1 MIKGSIVAIATP
13 FKDGKVDEARLRELV
28 DFQIA
33 NGTSAIVP
41 CGTTGESATLT
52 HDEHCQVID
61 IVISQTNKRVPVI
74 AGSGS
79 NSTHETIYLTKH
91 AKEAGADV
99 ALVITPY
106 YNKPS
111 QEGLY
116 EHFKAVA
123 EAVDIPIILYN
134 VPSRTAVNMLPETVV
149 KLSKIKNIIGV
160 KEATGSLDQA
170 ADILANVDEDFVFLS
185 GEDALVY
192 PLMAIGGK
200 GVISVTTNV
209 VPADMAALCKACE
222 DGDFSTA
229 KALHYKMQPL
239 IKGLFM
245 DTNPVPV
252 KKALHLMGK
261 IEDEIR
267 MPLIKLSD
275 EKTADLEKV
284 LKDYGVL

>member
-1 MIKGSIVAIATP
+1 MLKGSIVAIATP
-13 FKDGKVDEARLRELV
+13 LKNDKIDEPRLRALV

-52 HDEHCQVID
+52 YEEHCKVID
-61 IVISQTNKRVPVI
+61 IVIEQVNGRVPVI

-79 NSTHETIYLTKH
+79 NSTHETIFLTKH
-91 AKEAGADV
+91 AKEAGADY

-116 EHFKAVA
+116 QHFKAVA

-134 VPSRTAVNMLPETVV
+134 VPSRTAVNMLPETVIR
-149 KLSKIKNIIGV
+149 LAEINNIVGV

-170 ADILANVDEDFVFLS
+170 AKILANVSDDFMLLS

-192 PLMAIGGK
+192 PLMSLGAK

-209 VPADMAALCKACE
+209 IPADMAALCEACLNK
-222 DGDFSTA
+222 DFDTA
-229 KALHYKMQPL
+229 KKLHYKTLPL
-239 IKGLFM
+239 VNSLFI

-252 KKALHLMGK
+252 KKALYLMGL

-267 MPLIKLSD
+267 LPLVKLSD
-275 EKTADLEKV
+275 EKTEI
-284 LKDYGVL
+284 LKKAMTDYGVL

>member
-13 FKDGKVDEARLRELV
+13 FKNGKVDEARLRELV

-61 IVISQTNKRVPVI
+61 IVISQVDKRVPVI

-91 AKEAGADV
+91 AKDAGADV

-170 ADILANVDEDFVFLS
+170 AAIIGNVDEDFVFLS

-209 VPADMAALCKACE
+209 IPADMAALCKACE
-222 DGDFSTA
+222 EGDFATA
-229 KALHYKMQPL
+229 KALHYKMLPL
-239 IKGLFM
+239 INGLFM

-252 KKALHLMGK
+252 KKALNLMGK

-267 MPLIKLSD
+267 MPLVKLSD
-275 EKTADLEKV
+275 EKTKDLDKI

>member
-1 MIKGSIVAIATP
+1 MIKGSIVAITTP
-13 FKDGKVDEARLRELV
+13 LKNGKIDETKLRELV
-28 DFQIA
+28 DFQISQ
-33 NGTSAIVP
+33 GTSAIVP

-52 HDEHCQVID
+52 YEEHCQVID
-61 IVISQTNKRVPVI
+61 IVIDQTNKRVPVI

-79 NSTHETIYLTKH
+79 NSTHETIFLTKH
-91 AKEAGADV
+91 AKEAGADA

-106 YNKPS
+106 YNKPN
-111 QEGLY
+111 QQGLY

-134 VPSRTAVNMLPETVV
+134 VPSRTAVNMLPETVI
-149 KLSKIKNIIGV
+149 KLSKIDNIIGV

-170 ADILANVDEDFVFLS
+170 AEILAGVSDDFIFLS

-192 PLMAIGGK
+192 PLMAIGAK

-209 VPADMAALCKACE
+209 VPADMAALCEACE
-222 DGDFSTA
+222 KGNFDEA
-229 KALHYKMQPL
+229 KRLHYKMQTL
-239 IKGLFM
+239 IKTLFI

-252 KKALHLMGK
+252 KKALYLMGK

-267 MPLIKLSD
+267 LPLVKLSD
-275 EKTADLEKV
+275 EKTEV
-284 LKDYGVL
+284 LKKVMQDYGIL

>member
-1 MIKGSIVAIATP
+1 MLKGSIVAIATP
-13 FKDGKVDEARLRELV
+13 LKNDKIDEPRLRALV

-52 HDEHCQVID
+52 YEEHCKVID
-61 IVISQTNKRVPVI
+61 IVISQVDGRVPVI

-79 NSTHETIYLTKH
+79 NSTHETIFLTKH
-91 AKEAGADV
+91 AKEAGADY

-116 EHFKAVA
+116 QHFKAVA

-134 VPSRTAVNMLPETVV
+134 VPGRTAVNMLPETVV
-149 KLSKIKNIIGV
+149 RLAEIDNIVGV

-170 ADILANVDEDFVFLS
+170 AKILANVSDDFMLLS

-192 PLMAIGGK
+192 PLMSLGAK

-209 VPADMAALCKACE
+209 IPADMAALCEACLNK
-222 DGDFSTA
+222 DFDTA
-229 KALHYKMQPL
+229 KKLHYKTLPL
-239 IKGLFM
+239 VNSLFI

-252 KKALHLMGK
+252 KKALYLMGL

-267 MPLIKLSD
+267 LPLVKLSD
-275 EKTADLEKV
+275 EKTEI
-284 LKDYGVL
+284 LKKAMTDYGVL

>member
-1 MIKGSIVAIATP
+1 MLKGSIVAIATP
-13 FKDGKVDEARLRELV
+13 LKNDKIDEPKLRALV

-52 HDEHCQVID
+52 YEEHCKVID
-61 IVISQTNKRVPVI
+61 IVIEQVEGRVPVI

-79 NSTHETIYLTKH
+79 NSTHETIFLTKH
-91 AKEAGADV
+91 AKEAGADY

-116 EHFKAVA
+116 RHFKAVA
-123 EAVDIPIILYN
+123 ESVDIPIILYN
-134 VPSRTAVNMLPETVV
+134 VPSRTAVNMLPETVIR
-149 KLSKIKNIIGV
+149 LAEIDNIVGV

-170 ADILANVDEDFVFLS
+170 AEILANVSDDFIFLS

-192 PLMAIGGK
+192 PLMSIGAK

-209 VPADMAALCKACE
+209 IPADMSALCNACLTK
-222 DGDFSTA
+222 DFDTA
-229 KALHYKMQPL
+229 KKLHYKMLPL
-239 IKGLFM
+239 VKSLFI

-252 KKALHLMGK
+252 KKALYLMGL

-267 MPLIKLSD
+267 LPLVKLSD
-275 EKTADLEKV
+275 EKTEI
-284 LKDYGVL
+284 LKKTMTDYGVL

>member
-1 MIKGSIVAIATP
+1 MLKGSIVAIATP
-13 FKDGKVDEARLRELV
+13 LKNDKVDEPRLRSLV

-52 HDEHCQVID
+52 YEEHCKVID
-61 IVISQTNKRVPVI
+61 IVIDQVNGRVPVI

-79 NSTHETIYLTKH
+79 NSTHETIFLTKH
-91 AKEAGADV
+91 AKEAGADY

-116 EHFKAVA
+116 QHFKAVA
-123 EAVDIPIILYN
+123 ESVDIPIILYN
-134 VPSRTAVNMLPETVV
+134 VPGRTAVNMLPETVV
-149 KLSKIKNIIGV
+149 RLSKIENIVGI

-170 ADILANVDEDFVFLS
+170 AEILANVSNDFILLS

-192 PLMAIGGK
+192 PLMAIGAK

-209 VPADMAALCKACE
+209 VPADMSALCNACLNK
-222 DGDFSTA
+222 DFDTA
-229 KALHYKMQPL
+229 KKLHYKTLPL
-239 IKGLFM
+239 IRALFC

-252 KKALHLMGK
+252 KKALYLMGL

-267 MPLIKLSD
+267 LPLVKLSE
-275 EKTADLEKV
+275 EKTEFLKKV
-284 LKDYGVL
+284 MIDYGVL